1 MIVII
6 YNEDKKNFFFSQSNA
21 SNDGEYVFFTG
32 QQNSQDF
39 ARVDTWNGSRSV
51 VGTVA
56 FPSE

>member
-1 MIVII
+1 MII
-6 YNEDKKNFFFSQSNA
+6 NNKNKTNFIFSQSNA

-51 VGTVA
+51 AGTPCV
-56 FPSE
+56 PS